1 MKRFDRAMY
10 AMFLLVLLA
19 DVARAH
25 ASVPAGGESGLIL
38 SAASQIQV
46 SPTGDA
52 ILVLRGSNGA
62 SSQIMGFKHFRLS
75 FSGWSRNLSDLSNPA
90 MRSASIA
97 EVDVGS
103 DSRFLPAAPSAFS
116 SLAIFE
122 HSGSPA
128 P

>member
-25 ASVPAGGESGLIL
+25 ASVPASGESGLIL
-38 SAASQIQV
+38 SAASQIHV

-52 ILVLRGSNGA
+52 ILVLRGSTGA
-62 SSQIMGFKHFRLS
+62 SQIVGFKHFRVS
-75 FSGWSRNLSDLSNPA
+75 FSGWLRNLSDLSNPA
-90 MRSASIA
+90 MRAASVA
-97 EVDVGS
+97 EVDVGT

-122 HSGSPA
+122 YSGSPA